1 MADIDNIK
9 FSTLTFSYHSGDVY
23 SIQATFQLAGGLLLN
38 GYNQPVYNQFVLN
51 FSDSGSDSLN
61 GEISFSAELDAPS
74 PNPDWQ
80 NAVNFK
86 FLDLTSGA
94 SASKKS
100 HGKIRGNNCPPPG
113 APTEELVGVLGS
125 LDDYGARIKTVIM
138 QRTGGDTQVTI
149 TTENINGEPTGYRIV
164 GNMEHIIE
172 TGSGPV
178 HTWAFEIEEDK
189 IVDADNV
196 FQFDFSSVDAEV
208 GLPILFYAKGTDVND
223 VHQSDALLWI
233 EQ

>member
-1 MADIDNIK
+1 MADIDDIK
-9 FSTLTFSYHSGDVY
+9 FSNLTFSYYSGDVY
-23 SIQATFQLAGGLLLN
+23 SIQATFQLAGGLLVS
-38 GYNQPVYNQFVLN
+38 GYNQPGYNQFDFN
-51 FSDSGSDSLN
+51 FSNSGSDSLN
-61 GEISFSAELDAPS
+61 GDVTFSAQLDNPAS
-74 PNPDWQ
+74 NPDLQ

-100 HGKIRGNNCPPPG
+100 RGKIRGNNCPPPG
-113 APTEELVGVLGS
+113 APTEEVGVLGL

-138 QRTGGDTQVTI
+138 QRTGVDTQVSI

-189 IVDADNV
+189 TVDVNNT
-196 FQFDFSSVDAEV
+196 FQFDFSTVEADA
-208 GLPILFYAKGTDVND
+208 GLPILFYAKGTDIND
-223 VHQSDALLWI
+223 VHQSDALLWL